1 MKISNLMTVTT
12 ISTSSDKKELP
23 KFDKRTEISV
33 IKLVEQPFDGGR
45 GYIQYY
51 PKATWIVVGGS
62 GEQFECSFNRFV
74 WDGEHK
80 NGRQLQAAAIAHLYK
95 GNETLEF
102 HVVSGA
108 GKGKPGEGR
117 LSYQVVA

>member
-12 ISTSSDKKELP
+12 RTPSTKKELP
-23 KFDKRTEISV
+23 VFDKRTEISV
-33 IKLVEQPFDGGR
+33 IKLVETPFDGGR

-62 GEQFECSFNRFV
+62 GEEFECSFNRFV
-74 WDGEHK
+74 WDGELK

-95 GNETLEF
+95 GKETLEF
-102 HVVSGA
+102 HIVSGE

-117 LSYQVVA
+117 LSYNVVA

>member
-12 ISTSSDKKELP
+12 RTPSTKKELP
-23 KFDKRTEISV
+23 VFDKRTEISV
-33 IKLVEQPFDGGR
+33 IKLVETPFDGGR

-62 GEQFECSFNRFV
+62 GEEFECSFNRFV
-74 WDGEHK
+74 WDGEKK
-80 NGRQLQAAAIAHLYK
+80 NGRQLQAAAIAYLYQGK
-95 GNETLEF
+95 DTLEF
-102 HVVSGA
+102 HIVSGE

-117 LSYQVVA
+117 KSYQVVA